1 MQKLKPEIRLV
12 NISLTAW
19 IFVFNWLCISWQ
31 QTSSDQKSFQIN
43 KTLKMYW
50 SFRIL
55 FSATFGSWLHRN
67 LSISCSLTC
76 TKWANYVWKCNN
88 FCVDQFRFPASIAL
102 RTRFRQVLRHITRCD
117 SEAKTVAKNSS
128 LEMKFQTKLE
138 RILMF

>member
-1 MQKLKPEIRLV
+1 MQKLKREIRLV

-88 FCVDQFRFPASIAL
+88 FCVDHFHFPASTSDPFSASFASHYKMWFRGKNCML
-102 RTRFRQVLRHITRCD
+102 QRTLVWRWSF
-117 SEAKTVAKNSS
+117 
-128 LEMKFQTKLE
+128 KLNWNE
-138 RILMF
+138 S